1 MLTLITLPV
10 FKGTK
15 NETLKALFIT
25 LTIDATIF
33 LSCI

>member
-15 NETLKALFIT
+15 NETFKALFIT
-25 LTIDATIF
+25 LSIDFIIII
-33 LSCI
+33 SVI